1 MIDEEALRAFLA
13 ERDALFCN
21 LTMETATAYWEKQ
34 KFPTPVDSTV
44 PLASAHK
51 GRLQWLDATDAMIA
65 ESMQWLLARGYEP
78 TLMGAPPLT
87 PESRDAQRKLLR
99 KPPLT
104 MDS

>member
-13 ERDALFCN
+13 ERDELFRN
-21 LTMETATAYWEKQ
+21 PTMETATAYWEKQ
-34 KFPTPVDSTV
+34 KFPTPVDPSV
-44 PLASAHK
+44 PLATVHK
-51 GRLQWLDATDAMIA
+51 GRLQWLDATDTMIA
-65 ESMQWLLARGYEP
+65 ESMQWLLAHDYEP

-87 PESRDAQRKLLR
+87 PETRDAQRKLLR